1 MSRILNTLGGVFAR
15 PGKEEVMRPDGKRV
29 KNADPMYTIVPYIMV
44 KRYDAMNMI
53 TVDIPVEPMQTYRVK
68 AREKGHAI
76 SFLALVIAAY
86 SRTVAEFPLLNRFI
100 VNKRIY
106 DRNEYN
112 VSMVV
117 LKPGEEN
124 GTMSKM
130 VFDPGSDVF
139 TVQKIIDEYVSN
151 NRQAGDNNSTDRL
164 ITLLLS
170 MPGLISLVV
179 GVLKWMD
186 KHGWMPRKV
195 IDASPFHT
203 SLVVSNLASIRTNH
217 IYHHIYDF
225 GTCSVF
231 IAMGNMRE
239 VPRRIKGEIVH
250 QRCLPLGVVMDERI
264 CSGSYFAQ
272 AFQRLKTYL
281 EKPELL
287 ETPYV
292 PAQPKE

>member
-1 MSRILNTLGGVFAR
+1 
-15 PGKEEVMRPDGKRV
+15 MRPDGKRV

-53 TVDIPVEPMQTYRVK
+53 TVDIPVEPMQAYRVK
-68 AREKGHAI
+68 ARERGHAI

-186 KHGWMPRKV
+186 KHGWMPERSSTPAPSTPPWWSPTWRPFAPTTSTTTSMTLAPARCSSPWATCARCPG
-195 IDASPFHT
+195 ASRERSCT
-203 SLVVSNLASIRTNH
+203 SAACPLAS
-217 IYHHIYDF
+217 
-225 GTCSVF
+225 
-231 IAMGNMRE
+231 
-239 VPRRIKGEIVH
+239 
-250 QRCLPLGVVMDERI
+250 
-264 CSGSYFAQ
+264 
-272 AFQRLKTYL
+272 
-281 EKPELL
+281 
-287 ETPYV
+287 
-292 PAQPKE
+292 

>member
-1 MSRILNTLGGVFAR
+1 
-15 PGKEEVMRPDGKRV
+15 MRPDGKRV

-53 TVDIPVEPMQTYRVK
+53 TVDIPVEPMQAYRVK
-68 AREKGHAI
+68 ARERGHAI

-292 PAQPKE
+292 LSLIHISEPTRH